1 MSEAVEV
8 LVLSRGE
15 CEELGEEIACFATRA
30 NVALH
35 AMLSRLRRFDA
46 AQGWGHQGFLSCAH
60 WLAWR
65 VHIGAKTARE
75 HVRVARVLGELP
87 LVDAAF
93 GRGELSYS
101 KVRAI
106 TRVGNAVNEQELI
119 NLAMVSTAG
128 QLEKLLRCVQLCQE
142 QASAEAQAL
151 RAARRRVWVSDV
163 GDGMVKIEAVLPAE
177 EAAVVTSALE
187 GAMDSEASAGAS
199 EVGARRADA
208 LVDMARGYLQHKPR
222 TLGSGYELVVVT
234 TPEQLEG
241 GRDGVG
247 GFLRDGTPVSVAV
260 ARALAA
266 DGARVD
272 VSVGAEGE
280 LLSVG
285 RRTRSIPAAVSRA
298 LWLRDGGC
306 RVPGCGRKRHLHAH
320 HVKEWADGGE
330 TRLSNLLLV
339 CSTHHRLVHEG
350 RLRISAGEASA
361 EAHRF
366 EVLDELGRAMPWV
379 PAMKTEASDLDAL
392 EEWLENEGVSVAAAV
407 SEPKWDGSGLRL
419 GEAVSVMLASPGF
432 G

>member
-1 MSEAVEV
+1 
-8 LVLSRGE
+8 
-15 CEELGEEIACFATRA
+15 
-30 NVALH
+30 
-35 AMLSRLRRFDA
+35 
-46 AQGWGHQGFLSCAH
+46 
-60 WLAWR
+60 
-65 VHIGAKTARE
+65 
-75 HVRVARVLGELP
+75 
-87 LVDAAF
+87 
-93 GRGELSYS
+93 
-101 KVRAI
+101 
-106 TRVGNAVNEQELI
+106 
-119 NLAMVSTAG
+119 
-128 QLEKLLRCVQLCQE
+128 
-142 QASAEAQAL
+142 
-151 RAARRRVWVSDV
+151 
-163 GDGMVKIEAVLPAE
+163 
-177 EAAVVTSALE
+177 
-187 GAMDSEASAGAS
+187 
-199 EVGARRADA
+199 

-241 GRDGVG
+241 GPDGIG

-306 RVPGCGRKRHLHAH
+306 RVPGCGHKRHLHAH
-320 HVKEWADGGE
+320 HVKEWAEGGE
-330 TRLSNLLLV
+330 TKLSNLLLV

-361 EAHRF
+361 GARPSGALRF
-366 EVLDELGRAMPWV
+366 EIFDELGRAMPWV
-379 PAMKTEASDLDAL
+379 PTMATERGGLDAL
-392 EEWLENEGVSVAAAV
+392 EEWLEDEGVSVLAGV
-407 SEPKWDGSGLRL
+407 SEPRWDGSRLRL